1 MINYRELKIYIS
13 LRSFYVEYVI
23 LWVSFWKWD

>member
-23 LWVSFWKWD
+23 LWVRGIIC